1 MLSLLLLQILVC
13 AYLLFL
19 IMCVEISILP
29 KAIKAIGLLVVGC
42 WVRAIVIGCISCE
55 DE

>member
-1 MLSLLLLQILVC
+1 MRIVCLENMKLLLVSKLMPS
-13 AYLLFL
+13 F
-19 IMCVEISILP
+19 EISILP